1 MAEKD
6 ILEKILMSHAD
17 VFADC
22 VNALVYGGRHRLKAG
37 DLCPAPT
44 ESFYQGNGAH
54 NQFCDASRYLT
65 E

>member
-22 VNALVYGGRHRLKAG
+22 VNALDYGGRNRVKAG
-37 DLCPAPT
+37 DLCPR
-44 ESFYQGNGAH
+44 AH
-54 NQFCDASRYLT
+54 GKLGG
-65 E
+65 

>member
-22 VNALVYGGRHRLKAG
+22 VNALDYGGRNRVKADCRWKG
-37 DLCPAPT
+37 R
-44 ESFYQGNGAH
+44 E
-54 NQFCDASRYLT
+54 RYIL
-65 E
+65 